1 MVAAVLSPHEVHVAP
16 VFRAL
21 AGRSVGTAAMRA
33 APPSPATMEACV
45 RRKLASL
52 FSTASAATAGQAN
65 DAIPR
70 KPGFC
75 RRHCLLLLFAVLLN
89 VTARPMTVC
98 VTKNVIHSP
107 AAGMEVTALWL

>member
-21 AGRSVGTAAMRA
+21 AGRCVSTAAMRA
-33 APPSPATMEACV
+33 APPSPAAMEACV
-45 RRKLASL
+45 QRKLASL

-65 DAIPR
+65 DVNPR
-70 KPGFC
+70 KPGLC
-75 RRHCLLLLFAVLLN
+75 SPYHLFALLLN
-89 VTARPMTVC
+89 VTARPMMVC
-98 VTKNVIHSP
+98 VTKNVIRSP